1 MDIIR
6 KHLAGLEKKEQKIL
20 NKKQGVIEGNLKPI
34 VKRVESKVPEAVKK
48 SLDKAF
54 YKSFQI
60 VFEKGTRYIEKL
72 YNKNKIQVDH
82 IVHDYVV
89 NRKLDSRS
97 IKDIDKRAQKS
108 KLLNTSISAL
118 EGAGLGFLGMGLPDV
133 PLLTAV
139 ILKSIYEISLSYGF
153 HYDMAEEKV
162 YILNLIKASLTR
174 GELQEKYNHRVDV
187 IGDKIDEHI
196 NFNFDLNREIV
207 NTAKILSDSMLA
219 SKFIQGIPVVG
230 MVGSITNYN
239 IINKISRYS
248 SIKYKKRY
256 LNNKCR

>member
-82 IVHDYVV
+82 IVHDYVI
-89 NRKLDSRS
+89 NSKLDSRS

-108 KLLNTSISAL
+108 KLLNTSISVL
-118 EGAGLGFLGMGLPDV
+118 EGAGVGFLGMGLPDV

-139 ILKSIYEISLSYGF
+139 I
-153 HYDMAEEKV
+153 
-162 YILNLIKASLTR
+162 
-174 GELQEKYNHRVDV
+174 
-187 IGDKIDEHI
+187 
-196 NFNFDLNREIV
+196 
-207 NTAKILSDSMLA
+207 
-219 SKFIQGIPVVG
+219 
-230 MVGSITNYN
+230 
-239 IINKISRYS
+239 
-248 SIKYKKRY
+248 
-256 LNNKCR
+256 

>member
-1 MDIIR
+1 MDIIK
-6 KHLAGLEKKEQKIL
+6 KHLANLEKKEKKIL

-34 VKRVESKVPEAVKK
+34 VEKVESKVPEAVKK

-54 YKSFQI
+54 YKSFQV

-82 IVHDYVV
+82 IVHDYVI
-89 NRKLDSRS
+89 NRSLNSRS
-97 IKDIDKRAQKS
+97 IKNIDKHAQKS
-108 KLLNTSISAL
+108 KLMNTSISVL
-118 EGAGLGFLGMGLPDV
+118 EGAGLGFLGMGIPDI

-153 HYDMAEEKV
+153 HYETEEERV

-174 GELQEKYNHRVDV
+174 GEIQKKYNHRVDV

-196 NFNFDLNREIV
+196 NFNFDLDREIV
-207 NTAKILSDSMLA
+207 NAAKILSDSMLT

-230 MVGSITNYN
+230 IVGSITNYN

-256 LNNKCR
+256 LNGKCR